1 MINYVLAPS
10 ILAADFKVLGQEM
23 KKTEDNGAEYIHFD
37 VMDGMFV
44 PSISFGMPV
53 MASIH
58 DATEQFMDAHLMV
71 QEPIR
76 YVEAFQKAGADS
88 VTVHVEACEDVKATL
103 NKIRECGMKV
113 GLSINPET
121 DVKEVVPYLEEVD
134 MILVMCVHPGFGGQ
148 KFIPESLDKIRAI
161 IIISGGEVNEE
172 FVLSILEKEENQ
184 YVIGVDRGMEF
195 LCRHQILP
203 NYIVGDFDSVK
214 KEIGDY
220 YRNETNVPIR
230 EFNPVKD
237 ASDTEIAIRLA
248 MTLGAKEILILGATG
263 GRIDHLWANVQ
274 SLAIPFKA
282 GIDAVIMDTQNKI
295 RLIGGGETHLKK
307 GETYGPYFSVF
318 PLGEEVYGFSIK
330 GAKYPLDNHTLIPY
344 DSLCVSNQ
352 FQEDEVTIS
361 FMKGIVILME
371 TKDR

>member
-134 MILVMCVHPGFGGQ
+134 MILVTV
-148 KFIPESLDKIRAI
+148 S
-161 IIISGGEVNEE
+161 
-172 FVLSILEKEENQ
+172 
-184 YVIGVDRGMEF
+184 Y
-195 LCRHQILP
+195 
-203 NYIVGDFDSVK
+203 
-214 KEIGDY
+214 
-220 YRNETNVPIR
+220 
-230 EFNPVKD
+230 
-237 ASDTEIAIRLA
+237 
-248 MTLGAKEILILGATG
+248 
-263 GRIDHLWANVQ
+263 
-274 SLAIPFKA
+274 
-282 GIDAVIMDTQNKI
+282 
-295 RLIGGGETHLKK
+295 THL
-307 GETYGPYFSVF
+307 
-318 PLGEEVYGFSIK
+318 
-330 GAKYPLDNHTLIPY
+330 TLP
-344 DSLCVSNQ
+344 
-352 FQEDEVTIS
+352 T
-361 FMKGIVILME
+361 KRIV
-371 TKDR
+371 